1 MGINRGKDNG
11 AEKGKKTL
19 EILFGKFEFAEG
31 SAKQKKSLSSQE
43 MSDLS
48 FNLDHSVF
56 FQVID
61 QKKEA
66 AAKIR

>member
-31 SAKQKKSLSSQE
+31 SAK
-43 MSDLS
+43 
-48 FNLDHSVF
+48 
-56 FQVID
+56 
-61 QKKEA
+61 
-66 AAKIR
+66 